1 MGMVVAAH
9 PIAADAGLA
18 VLREGGNAVE
28 AAVATSLTLGVVEPQ
43 ASGLGGGGFMLVCPK
58 GKIADTI
65 IVDSRSRISS
75 LMTAQRVYSRGKMLP
90 WIAKTGPL
98 SAGVPGLGRA
108 LQWAL
113 KTFGGKLS
121 LSRLAAP
128 AIRVAEEGFE
138 ISETFRHCANMF
150 EGAIRHYEETCRI
163 FMKDGV
169 QLKPGDRLVQ
179 KDHAQ
184 TLRSVV
190 DHGFDIVYTGAIG
203 RAMLRE
209 INKTGPVWGE
219 KDLENYAIEIRTPL
233 VRNVLGH
240 DILTTPA
247 PSRSG
252 YGIIHTL
259 MAWSGK
265 KPAHH
270 SAEHILFLART
281 WRDLWKSYDRV
292 VGDPAFFDLPA
303 DFMEHAPIG
312 SPSTTHFTI
321 VDREGTIVTSSQTI
335 GHFFG
340 SGITVPGTGI
350 VLNDDLT
357 DMNNRPGTPNSIDA
371 NRRPISNMAPTL
383 VAQGGRPIMAL
394 GTPGSF
400 RIFSCLSQVI
410 GNAVGYGMTLEA
422 AVADP
427 RVHWEGG
434 TLFIEGG
441 IDPAVIEE
449 VKRQA
454 GMHVD
459 VRGPVDLFFG
469 GVHAAAMDAQGI
481 VGVADP
487 RRDGVALAL

>member
-1 MGMVVAAH
+1 MVVAAH
-9 PIAADAGLA
+9 PIAAEAGRA
-18 VLREGGNAVE
+18 ILREGGNAVE

-43 ASGLGGGGFMLVCPK
+43 ASGLGGGGFMLICPR
-58 GKIADTI
+58 GKPAETI
-65 IVDSRSRISS
+65 IIDSRSKISS
-75 LMTAQRVYSRGKMLP
+75 LLTAARVYSRGKMLP
-90 WIAKTGPL
+90 WIPKTGPM
-98 SAGVPGLGRA
+98 SAGIPGLGRA

-113 KTFGGKLS
+113 KTFGGKLP
-121 LSRLAAP
+121 LSRLASP
-128 AIRVAEEGFE
+128 AIQAAEEGFE

-163 FMKDGV
+163 FMMTGA
-169 QLKPGDRLVQ
+169 QLKPGERLVQ
-179 KDHAQ
+179 KDLAK
-184 TLRSVV
+184 TLRTVV
-190 DHGFDIVYTGAIG
+190 DRGFDAIYTGDIG
-203 RAMLRE
+203 RAMLKE

-219 KDLENYAIEIRTPL
+219 KDLEQYTIEIRKPL
-233 VRNVLGH
+233 VKDVLGH
-240 DILTTPA
+240 EIVTTPS

-259 MAWSGK
+259 LAWSEK

-281 WRDLWKSYDRV
+281 WRDLWKSYEAK

-303 DFMEHAPIG
+303 EYLDRAPLG

-340 SGITVPGTGI
+340 SGIAVPGTGI
-350 VLNDDLT
+350 VINDDIT

-371 NRRPISNMAPTL
+371 GRRPISNMAPTL
-383 VAQGGRPIMAL
+383 VAKGGKPFVAL

-400 RIFSCLSQVI
+400 RIFSCLSQVV
-410 GNAVGYGMTLEA
+410 GNAIGYGMGLEA

-441 IDPAVIEE
+441 IDPKVIEE
-449 VKRQA
+449 VKQRA

-469 GVHAAAMDAQGI
+469 GVHAAAMDEQGI
-481 VGVADP
+481 LGVADP